1 MVFGKKNMDR
11 GRYALVR
18 ITANHD
24 WLTCDGDEP
33 EDTGWKEIE
42 DALDRKK
49 VLPLYSTHN
58 QATVELTFIEWS
70 GEDEAE

>member
-1 MVFGKKNMDR
+1 MVFGKQTFDR

-33 EDTGWKEIE
+33 EETGWEEIE
-42 DALDRKK
+42 GALDRKK
-49 VLPLYSTHN
+49 VLPSSTHN
-58 QATVELTFIEWS
+58 PATVELTFVEWT

>member
-1 MVFGKKNMDR
+1 MVFGKQTFDR

-49 VLPLYSTHN
+49 VLPSSTHN
-58 QATVELTFIEWS
+58 PAVVELTFVEWT
-70 GEDEAE
+70 GEDQED